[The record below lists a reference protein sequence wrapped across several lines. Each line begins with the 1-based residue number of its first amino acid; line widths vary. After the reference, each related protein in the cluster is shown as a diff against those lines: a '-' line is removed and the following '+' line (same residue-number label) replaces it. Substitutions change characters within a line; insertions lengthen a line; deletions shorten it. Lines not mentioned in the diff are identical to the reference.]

1 MKHVV
6 DDLFWRAPNSFMK
19 HLILGTAG
27 HIDHGKTS
35 LVKALTGIDTDRLK
49 EEKARGITIELG
61 FAHLDLPG
69 GFELGIVDVPGHE
82 RFVRSMVAGV
92 GGMDLVMLVIA
103 ADEGVMPQTREHL
116 DICQLLGVK
125 KGLVALTKIDMV
137 DPDWLGLV
145 TEEVRDYL
153 DGSFLEAAPIMPVSS
168 RNGEGLD
175 FLKSE
180 LARLAG
186 EAEEKKVDG
195 PFRLPIDRV
204 FTIAGFG
211 TVVTGTLLSGEISVG
226 DEVEVLPAAIPC
238 RVRGVQTHGK
248 KSDKGCA
255 GQRVAVNLQGVEHT
269 DIFRGDIVVPRATYH
284 PTRIVDVRLNYLPAA
299 PRELKH
305 RSTLRLHSATY
316 EVPAKVIMI
325 DRDVLLPG
333 ESAYVQLRLAKPVL
347 LLPGD
352 PFVLR
357 TYSPQATLAGGTIL
371 DPSPP
376 RRRRRSSEA
385 LALLEAIETGEDT
398 EKIRLMVAASLLS
411 GLSLEEIVNRTG
423 MSVKRIELSLTT
435 LLSSG
440 ELVQVVKEP
449 RIFLSRQAFSTLKTR
464 LQTELQAYL
473 KVNPMKEGM
482 GKEELKSRI
491 PKRSNLRFFTPCLL
505 SLEKEGKA
513 VAERDLVNLPGRKSG
528 VAAEQIDLQA
538 GVAKTL
544 YRGGME
550 PPTIKEFCDALSC
563 KEKEVLEHLN
573 FLVREGKAV
582 KVKSDIFYAAEP
594 FAAIREKLVAHLR
607 KTGEITPPEFREL
620 TGLSRK
626 FMIPLLEYFDSEK
639 LTIRVGDRRVLRKT
653 LCN

>member
-1 MKHVV
+1 
-6 DDLFWRAPNSFMK
+6 MK

-35 LVKALTGIDTDRLK
+35 LVKALTGIDTDRLT

-153 DGSFLEAAPIMPVSS
+153 AGSFLEAAPIMPISS
-168 RNGEGLD
+168 RTGEGLGR
-175 FLKSE
+175 LKGE

-186 EAEEKKVDG
+186 EVEEKKGEG
-195 PFRLPIDRV
+195 PFRLPVDRV
-204 FTIAGFG
+204 FTITGFG

-226 DEVEVLPAAIPC
+226 DEVEVLPAALPC
-238 RVRGVQTHGK
+238 RVRGIQTHGK
-248 KSDKGCA
+248 KSDNGFA

-269 DIFRGDIVVPRATYH
+269 EIFRGDIVVPRAIYR
-284 PTRIVDVRLNYLPAA
+284 PTRIVDARLNYLPAA

-316 EVPAKVIMI
+316 EVPAKVILI

-357 TYSPQATLAGGTIL
+357 TYSPQATLAGGTVL
-371 DPSPP
+371 DPNPL
-376 RRRRRSSEA
+376 RRRRRSAEA
-385 LALLEAIETGEDT
+385 LELLQALESGEEP

-423 MSVKRIELSLTT
+423 MSVKRIESALAT

-440 ELVQVVKEP
+440 ELLQVVKEP
-449 RIFLSRQAFSTLKTR
+449 RVFLSRQAFSTLKTR
-464 LQTELQAYL
+464 LHTELQAYL
-473 KVNPMKEGM
+473 KDNPMKEGM

-491 PKRSNLRFFTPCLL
+491 PKRSDLRFFGPCLA

-528 VAAEQIDLQA
+528 VAAEQVDLQA
-538 GVAKTL
+538 GVAMTL
-544 YRGGME
+544 RKAGME
-550 PPTIKEFCDALSC
+550 PPTIKEFCEALSC
-563 KEKEVLEHLN
+563 TEKEALEHLN
-573 FLVREGKAV
+573 FLAREGKAV
-582 KVKSDIFYAAEP
+582 KVKSDIFYAPEP
-594 FAAIREKLVAHLR
+594 FATIREKLVDHLK

-626 FMIPLLEYFDSEK
+626 FMIPLLEYFDGEK
-639 LTIRVGDRRVLRKT
+639 LTIRTGEKRVLRKAS
-653 LCN
+653 

>member
-1 MKHVV
+1 M
-6 DDLFWRAPNSFMK
+6 AK

-137 DPDWLGLV
+137 DPDWLALV
-145 TEEVRDYL
+145 AEEVREYL
-153 DGSFLEAAPIMPVSS
+153 AGSFLADAPIVPLSS
-168 RNGEGLD
+168 RTGKGVD
-175 FLKSE
+175 RLKNE
-180 LARLAG
+180 LAVLAG
-186 EAEEKKVDG
+186 EVEEKKGEG
-195 PFRLPIDRV
+195 PFRLPVDRV
-204 FTIAGFG
+204 FTVTGFG
-211 TVVTGTLLSGEISVG
+211 TVVTGTLLSGEIDAG
-226 DEVEVLPAAIPC
+226 DEVEVLPAALPC
-238 RVRGVQTHGK
+238 RVRGIQTHGK
-248 KSDKGCA
+248 KSERGTA

-269 DIFRGDIVVPRATYH
+269 ELVRGDIVVPRGIYR
-284 PTRIVDVRLNYLPAA
+284 PTRIVDARLNYLPSA

-316 EVPAKVIMI
+316 EAPAKVILI
-325 DRDVLLPG
+325 DRDALSPG

-357 TYSPQATLAGGTIL
+357 TYSPQATLAGGTVL
-371 DPSPP
+371 DPAPL
-376 RRRRRSSEA
+376 RRRRRSGEA

-423 MSVKRIELSLTT
+423 MSGKSIEISLTA
-435 LLSSG
+435 LLSAG
-440 ELVQVVKEP
+440 ELVQAVKEP
-449 RIFLSRQAFSTLKTR
+449 RIFLSREAFATLKAR
-464 LQTELQAYL
+464 LHAELLAFL
-473 KVNPMKEGM
+473 NDNPMKEGM

-491 PKRSNLRFFTPCLL
+491 PKRSDPRFFGPCLAA
-505 SLEKEGKA
+505 LEKEGKA
-513 VAERDLVNLPGRKSG
+513 VAERDLVSLPGRKSG
-528 VAAEQIDLQA
+528 VAAEQVDLQA
-538 GVAKTL
+538 GVATTL
-544 YRGGME
+544 HKGGME
-550 PPTIKEFCDALSC
+550 PPTIKEFCAFLSC
-563 KEKEVLEHLN
+563 TEKEALEHLN
-573 FLVREGKAV
+573 FLAREGKAV
-582 KVKSDIFYAAEP
+582 KVKSDIFYAPEP
-594 FAAIREKLVAHLR
+594 FAAIREKLVTHLQ
-607 KTGEITPPEFREL
+607 KAGEITPPEFREL

-626 FMIPLLEYFDSEK
+626 FMIPLLEYFDNAK
-639 LTIRVGDRRVLRKT
+639 LTIRVGDKRVLRKCGSNT
-653 LCN
+653 RP

>member
-1 MKHVV
+1 MAK
-6 DDLFWRAPNSFMK
+6 N
-19 HLILGTAG
+19 LILGTAG

-61 FAHLDLPG
+61 FAHLELPG

-137 DPDWLGLV
+137 DTDWLGLV

-153 DGSFLEAAPIMPVSS
+153 AGSFLEAAPIMPISS
-168 RNGEGLD
+168 RTGVGLD
-175 FLKSE
+175 RLKDE
-180 LARLAG
+180 LSRLAG
-186 EAEEKKVDG
+186 EVEEKKGEG
-195 PFRLPIDRV
+195 PFRLPVDRV
-204 FTIAGFG
+204 FTITGFG
-211 TVVTGTLLSGEISVG
+211 TVVTGTLLSGEIAVG
-226 DEVEVLPAAIPC
+226 DEVEVLPAALPC
-238 RVRGVQTHGK
+238 RVRGIQTHGR
-248 KSDKGCA
+248 KSDKGSA
-255 GQRVAVNLQGVEHT
+255 GQRVAVNIQGVEHT
-269 DIFRGDIVVPRATYH
+269 EIFRGDIVVPRGIYR
-284 PTRIVDVRLNYLPAA
+284 PTRTIDACLNYLPAA

-305 RSTLRLHSATY
+305 RATLRLHSATY
-316 EVPAKVIMI
+316 EVPAKVILI
-325 DRDVLLPG
+325 DRDALLPG

-357 TYSPQATLAGGTIL
+357 TYSPQATLAGGTVL
-371 DPSPP
+371 DPAPP
-376 RRRRRSSEA
+376 RRRRRSTEA
-385 LALLEAIETGEDT
+385 LELLQALESGEET

-423 MSVKRIELSLTT
+423 MSVKRIESALAA
-435 LLSSG
+435 LLSAG
-440 ELVQVVKEP
+440 ELIQVVKEP
-449 RIFLSRQAFSTLKTR
+449 RIFLSRQAFGTLKTR
-464 LQTELQAYL
+464 LHAELEAYL
-473 KVNPMKEGM
+473 KDNPMKEGM

-491 PKRSNLRFFTPCLL
+491 PKRSDQRFFGPCLAA
-505 SLEKEGKA
+505 LEKEGKA

-528 VAAEQIDLQA
+528 VAAEQVDLQA
-538 GVAKTL
+538 GVAATIRK
-544 YRGGME
+544 GGME
-550 PPTIKEFCDALSC
+550 PPTIKEYCEALSC
-563 KEKEVLEHLN
+563 TEKEALEHLN
-573 FLVREGKAV
+573 FLAREGKAV
-582 KVKSDIFYAAEP
+582 KVKSDIFYAPEP

-626 FMIPLLEYFDSEK
+626 FMIPLLEYFDSIK
-639 LTIRVGDRRVLRKT
+639 LTIRAGDKRILRKAQ
-653 LCN
+653 